1 MNLVA
6 PSNLVRAL
14 LGLALAV
21 ATSSCAVHVVPDGTL
36 RHVEG
41 AAVAALD
48 PTRVRV
54 LVWNVYKASLPGWW
68 EDFAPLV
75 AEHDVALLQEGWW
88 TPDTEPRWAGVG
100 FDWWMG
106 VTFESPWSDS
116 DPATGTV
123 VGARAPLRAVV
134 SRHSRY
140 LEPVLGT
147 PKSHCFG
154 RVPLAGRDDELLVVS
169 VHGINFRLGLTAF
182 SDQLRLVMQDA
193 ANHRGPAIVAGDFN
207 TWSEERTDALFVAME
222 RARFSSPYPR
232 SASTAPPD
240 GRTRSGDHY
249 LDHAF
254 VRGLDVTDAT
264 VLTTIESSDHQALSF
279 AVRVPPEKRF
289 TLDAR
294 GSLSSS
300 R

>member
-1 MNLVA
+1 MRGEIARLA
-6 PSNLVRAL
+6 P
-14 LGLALAV
+14 
-21 ATSSCAVHVVPDGTL
+21 
-36 RHVEG
+36 
-41 AAVAALD
+41 
-48 PTRVRV
+48 
-54 LVWNVYKASLPGWW
+54 
-68 EDFAPLV
+68 
-75 AEHDVALLQEGWW
+75 
-88 TPDTEPRWAGVG
+88 
-100 FDWWMG
+100 
-106 VTFESPWSDS
+106 
-116 DPATGTV
+116 
-123 VGARAPLRAVV
+123 
-134 SRHSRY
+134 
-140 LEPVLGT
+140 
-147 PKSHCFG
+147 
-154 RVPLAGRDDELLVVS
+154 
-169 VHGINFRLGLTAF
+169 RLGLNLAEELYRERPDRHAPF
-182 SDQLRLVMQDA
+182 DEARLS
-193 ANHRGPAIVAGDFN
+193 GPAIVAGDFN

>member
-1 MNLVA
+1 MAQAVIEDKIVDSRACVA
-6 PSNLVRAL
+6 RAL
-14 LGLALAV
+14 LG
-21 ATSSCAVHVVPDGTL
+21 G
-36 RHVEG
+36 R
-41 AAVAALD
+41 AA
-48 PTRVRV
+48 
-54 LVWNVYKASLPGWW
+54 
-68 EDFAPLV
+68 
-75 AEHDVALLQEGWW
+75 
-88 TPDTEPRWAGVG
+88 
-100 FDWWMG
+100 
-106 VTFESPWSDS
+106 
-116 DPATGTV
+116 
-123 VGARAPLRAVV
+123 
-134 SRHSRY
+134 
-140 LEPVLGT
+140 
-147 PKSHCFG
+147 
-154 RVPLAGRDDELLVVS
+154 
-169 VHGINFRLGLTAF
+169 
-182 SDQLRLVMQDA
+182 
-193 ANHRGPAIVAGDFN
+193 
-207 TWSEERTDALFVAME
+207 DALFVAME